1 MKVKV
6 GGDQRIKS
14 WRRALLSCAAM

>member
-6 GGDQRIKS
+6 GGDQRIKR
-14 WRRALLSCAAM
+14 WRRALLSCTAM